1 MSVKEKIITLLEV
14 MPEKDAEILFRYII
28 SKYQLSPIIDWSTL
42 EEEEPDK
49 IDLELLEDIKNNADC
64 SEFITSDE
72 LKSELGL
79 M

>member
-1 MSVKEKIITLLEV
+1 MSVKDKIITLLEV

-28 SKYQLSPIIDWSTL
+28 SKYQLSPIIDWATL

-49 IDLELLEDIKNNADC
+49 IDLELLEDIKNDAEC
-64 SEFITSDE
+64 YEFITSDE

-79 M
+79 I

>member
-1 MSVKEKIITLLEV
+1 MSVKDKIITLLEV

-28 SKYQLSPIIDWSTL
+28 SKYQLSPKINWTTL

-49 IDLELLEDIKNNADC
+49 IDLELLEDIKNDSDC

-79 M
+79 I

>member
-1 MSVKEKIITLLEV
+1 MSVKDKIITLLEV

-28 SKYQLSPIIDWSTL
+28 SKYQLSPTIVWTTL

-49 IDLELLEDIKNNADC
+49 IDLELLEDIKND
-64 SEFITSDE
+64 SEYYEFITSDE

-79 M
+79 I

>member
-1 MSVKEKIITLLEV
+1 MEV
-14 MPEKDAEILFRYII
+14 FVMLDR
-28 SKYQLSPIIDWSTL
+28 QLINDWSFL

-49 IDLELLEDIKNNADC
+49 IDLEMFEDIKNNADC

-79 M
+79 L

>member
-1 MSVKEKIITLLEV
+1 MSVEDKIITLLEV

-28 SKYQLSPIIDWSTL
+28 SKYQLSPTIDWTTL

-49 IDLELLEDIKNNADC
+49 IDLELLEDIKNDAEC
-64 SEFITSDE
+64 YEFITSDE

-79 M
+79 I